1 MLAHGNRLIYHL
13 IIIILISDHPHH
25 PYQRLPASYL
35 PDCTYHIQI
44 GRSIELIAR
53 LALSF
58 GPPWTLGQDA
68 VNPLNH
74 IAHLKKIYQPGGN
87 LDTEAGNPDKI
98 WGS

>member
-35 PDCTYHIQI
+35 PDCAYYIQI

-58 GPPWTLGQDA
+58 GAPWTGHCESFEPD
-68 VNPLNH
+68 H
-74 IAHLKKIYQPGGN
+74 IAHLKKIYQPGGR